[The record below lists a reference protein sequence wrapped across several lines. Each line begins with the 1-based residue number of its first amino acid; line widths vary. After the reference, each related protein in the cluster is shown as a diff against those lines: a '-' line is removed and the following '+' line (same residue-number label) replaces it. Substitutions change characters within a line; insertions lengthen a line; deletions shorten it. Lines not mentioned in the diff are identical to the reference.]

1 MNSLNTNDRRASNRA
16 RVSHQTGA
24 RLLHLAM
31 RQEATSEG
39 AQKHSSL
46 SQQTGARHLH
56 FAMRKEAT
64 SHGAQKRSSVIS
76 EPTGVLHLTMRNSV
90 SRHRVRRQPRFGRPV
105 QLLAAAL
112 TCMQSCQSSKLSTSS
127 TRDENIS
134 RLKTELAK
142 HSAEA
147 FMGKV
152 IKECQEAADEPTETA
167 EDDDNSSISHLLH
180 RLSQVTSTTETEAEP
195 TGDGW
200 SVSFKEVRHKNWLD
214 RQAEKQSY
222 DNCIKELEKIRGM
235 RQATRIE
242 RRPSMVARPGST
254 IFGDGPDELVGAGQE
269 VHKMCTVLRNM
280 FLKLKRITGG
290 VEVYATIKKYCP
302 NTQVREKIERNLF
315 HKSRKREL
323 KQILKEYGIYYTS
336 KESDRTKK
344 DRRRNTEPNRQL
356 DMRFSLLIAKNIAE
370 YLDQLLDVTTDPLY
384 QSDEMKNE
392 KHKFME
398 QYIVIMS
405 MLNPIQDWLVKSHA
419 SVGKRLLDYCQ
430 ERVKEKEVVR
440 SMEHTKL
447 GTWLRYKKSKATC
460 RRDMGITGVKPFRR
474 RLARLARCETV
485 GSAGGL

>member
-112 TCMQSCQSSKLSTSS
+112 TCMQSCQSSNTGTSDDRIRKLKEELAGHQAGAYWYGVVGGDATDDDAAHTSDDDKSLSYSDLLHQLST
-127 TRDENIS
+127 
-134 RLKTELAK
+134 
-142 HSAEA
+142 
-147 FMGKV
+147 
-152 IKECQEAADEPTETA
+152 
-167 EDDDNSSISHLLH
+167 
-180 RLSQVTSTTETEAEP
+180 VTDTTETEAE
-195 TGDGW
+195 TAGDGW

-214 RQAEKQSY
+214 RQAKKQSY
-222 DNCIKELEKIRGM
+222 DDCIKELEKIRGM

-242 RRPSMVARPGST
+242 RRLSMVARTGST
-254 IFGDGPDELVGAGQE
+254 IFGDGPDELVGAGPE
-269 VHKMCTVLRNM
+269 INKMCTVLRNM
-280 FLKLKRITGG
+280 FLKLKRIPDG
-290 VEVYATIKKYCP
+290 VGVYATIKKYCT

-315 HKSRKREL
+315 HKSRASEL
-323 KQILKEYGIYYTS
+323 KQILNEYSIYYTS
-336 KESDRTKK
+336 LKSDRTKK
-344 DRRRNTEPNRQL
+344 HRRRNTEPNRQL